1 MFNGEEKA
9 KRLAAFGLSLLVG
22 ASLLLTGC
30 GGGSKSSSGSSKD
43 KALTIG
49 LTNAPAKMGP
59 LETPDLAGRVVSRFM
74 FDTLLG
80 QPEANKFTPHL
91 ATSIDTKDNQTFTVK
106 LNPKAQWSDGKPIT
120 ADDLVFTMNLAANPN
135 VISSLGRYM
144 NFLTGLSP
152 AGKLTN
158 GSAIPNLR
166 KIDDHTV
173 EFKAQKPL
181 DPNIVKGS
189 IGCNVPLVPKHIYEK
204 LDPKGIGNSPDVT
217 NPKVFSGAYKFVKY
231 VPNDHVELEAND
243 KYVLGVPKIKKI
255 FITMV
260 NDTNLVVGLK
270 TGKIQMGFG
279 GIGKVS
285 IKELDNLKKDKKLSV
300 VMNPASGTQFLMAN
314 NDVYKNV
321 HFRRGL
327 AYAIN
332 REQIRDKLLKGYADL
347 TPTVYTKVN
356 VAYDDS
362 IKNYPYDPAKAK
374 EEFAQSGVDLSEEIT
389 LMVPLGNPSREQS
402 ADIIQQNLNAAGL
415 NVKLSKVDFP
425 TLIGHARKGDYQMLL
440 IGLAQPADPNYSM
453 YFTPGSL
460 SNYSNTSDDKLTAMF
475 MDGIQ
480 QTDSAKRIA
489 IYKEIQK
496 YLNENQ
502 FQCALYNEQIQ
513 SIKAKNLVV
522 GGVKPFFDGT
532 LDDLYLWHFE

>member
-255 FITMV
+255 LWNRWIM
-260 NDTNLVVGLK
+260 
-270 TGKIQMGFG
+270 
-279 GIGKVS
+279 S
-285 IKELDNLKKDKKLSV
+285 IFVRTDNI
-300 VMNPASGTQFLMAN
+300 
-314 NDVYKNV
+314 Y
-321 HFRRGL
+321 
-327 AYAIN
+327 
-332 REQIRDKLLKGYADL
+332 LLKF
-347 TPTVYTKVN
+347 N
-356 VAYDDS
+356 
-362 IKNYPYDPAKAK
+362 I
-374 EEFAQSGVDLSEEIT
+374 
-389 LMVPLGNPSREQS
+389 
-402 ADIIQQNLNAAGL
+402 
-415 NVKLSKVDFP
+415 
-425 TLIGHARKGDYQMLL
+425 
-440 IGLAQPADPNYSM
+440 
-453 YFTPGSL
+453 
-460 SNYSNTSDDKLTAMF
+460 
-475 MDGIQ
+475 
-480 QTDSAKRIA
+480 
-489 IYKEIQK
+489 
-496 YLNENQ
+496 
-502 FQCALYNEQIQ
+502 
-513 SIKAKNLVV
+513 
-522 GGVKPFFDGT
+522 
-532 LDDLYLWHFE
+532 